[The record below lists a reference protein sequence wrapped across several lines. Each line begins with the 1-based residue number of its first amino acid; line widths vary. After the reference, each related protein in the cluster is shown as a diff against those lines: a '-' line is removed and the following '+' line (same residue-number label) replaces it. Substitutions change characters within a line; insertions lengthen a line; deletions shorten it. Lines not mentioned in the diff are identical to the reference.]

1 MTGEVLQKAMDLGKA
16 IVECEEYKKLKEA
29 EGKLLNNE
37 NTVLLFHEYK
47 QLQAEIMY
55 GNQGEEVRKKLEE
68 VERKLLDTKEGREYF
83 EAFRNF
89 QALLESVNS
98 IINQMIITG
107 GEAGCSG
114 HCGSCGMHG

>member
-16 IVECEEYKKLKEA
+16 IVESEEYKKLKEA
-29 EGKLLNNE
+29 ESKLLNNE

-47 QLQAEIMY
+47 QLQAEAMY
-55 GNQGEEVRKKLEE
+55 GNQSEEIRKKLEE
-68 VERKLLDTKEGREYF
+68 VEKKLLETEEGKEYF

-98 IINQMIITG
+98 IINQMITTG
-107 GEAGCSG
+107 GKTGCDG